1 MKLKQL
7 TFNNHTMNYK
17 QKIISALFMLLTT
30 FMTSLPNIQAETIT
44 DNNNNTYRTVTIG
57 NQIWMQDNLNIA
69 NYRNGDIIRQAKT
82 NEEWNDAGANGEGVW
97 CYYNNDP
104 ANGKIYGKLYNWY
117 AVHDPRGLAP
127 AGWHIPTDKEWNKVT
142 SELGGDIIAGGKMKF
157 NDISQWKSPNIGS
170 NNSSNFSAVPGGLRG
185 IDGNFSF
192 IGESAYFWTSS
203 EYSPTT
209 AFYRVMNHHLST
221 VVRSSEE
228 KIDGLSVRCIAD

>member
-1 MKLKQL
+1 
-7 TFNNHTMNYK
+7 
-17 QKIISALFMLLTT
+17 
-30 FMTSLPNIQAETIT
+30 
-44 DNNNNTYRTVTIG
+44 
-57 NQIWMQDNLNIA
+57 
-69 NYRNGDIIRQAKT
+69 
-82 NEEWNDAGANGEGVW
+82 
-97 CYYNNDP
+97 
-104 ANGKIYGKLYNWY
+104 
-117 AVHDPRGLAP
+117 
-127 AGWHIPTDKEWNKVT
+127 
-142 SELGGDIIAGGKMKF
+142 LGGDIIAGGKMKF